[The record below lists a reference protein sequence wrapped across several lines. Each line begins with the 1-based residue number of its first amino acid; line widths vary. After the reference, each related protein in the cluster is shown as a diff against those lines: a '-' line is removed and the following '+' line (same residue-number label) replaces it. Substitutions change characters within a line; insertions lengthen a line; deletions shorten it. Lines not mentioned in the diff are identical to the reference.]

1 MPTARRSRPY
11 LAGLRLLLL
20 QVDSRFRGND
30 VWEGLGVIKART
42 RSGSNG
48 IGITRILSP
57 RASPFPRAFGPL
69 PARAVRRAGLRYLR
83 RGACRGRGALPV
95 PDILGRFEPLPRRS
109 GGLR

>member
-11 LAGLRLLLL
+11 LAGLRLLL
-20 QVDSRFRGND
+20 QVDSRFRGNV

-57 RASPFPRAFGPL
+57 RASPFPRTFGPL
-69 PARAVRRAGLRYLR
+69 PVRAARRAIPLSLRQDAY
-83 RGACRGRGALPV
+83 RGRGALPI
-95 PDILGRFEPLPRRS
+95 PDIPGRFEPLPRRS
-109 GGLR
+109 GG